1 MNVISCRLK
10 PYIQP
15 FERRLAIEELRSL
28 AGANP
33 MPMDGTEQRALV
45 FNVQSDYGSTRLAER
60 LAYWELVEGDE
71 RRFTRQVFL
80 EATAS
85 MIRNDKTIKETQASL
100 RFNDGPTLP
109 NRRCLRYGTHGI
121 HEYRGK
127 FFPQLVRS
135 LLNIADLPKRGIVG
149 DPMCGSGTTNVETVL
164 GEYQTLGLDMN
175 PLSVLLART
184 KCSLLSV
191 DPAALTS
198 AYERIRDQLM
208 SPASKQDA
216 KLTYFCSLPPSDQ
229 EYLSKWFSKQVLRD
243 MDKVARG
250 IQLSDER
257 IRDFFWLCLSNIIR
271 SVSWQKEDDLRVRRE
286 ARLDVQIDTIREFV
300 EELGRSVRVVLA
312 FLRQSQQTHFTP
324 FDINS
329 GDARDLASVWT
340 RWRGKVDTIITSPP
354 YATALPYLD
363 TDRLSLCYLGLLSR
377 PKHRQRDQHMI
388 GNREISEKQRS
399 AYWELFETKKKNLPR
414 SVSALVEK
422 VSTLNSKIE
431 VGFRR
436 RNLPVLLTKYFMD
449 MQKVFEGM
457 IAVLRPGSPA
467 YVVVGNN
474 HTIAGGERV
483 EIETASLLVDIA
495 SAAGMK
501 SEKRIP
507 MEMLVSRDIFKKN
520 AVASEEILCF
530 RSPIKGIRSASP
542 RPPSSPRI

>member
-15 FERRLAIEELRSL
+15 FERWLAIEELRSL

-33 MPMDGTEQRALV
+33 MPMDGTEQKALV
-45 FNVQSDYGSTRLAER
+45 FNVKSDYGSTKLAER

-80 EATAS
+80 EATAG
-85 MIRNDKTIKETQASL
+85 MIRNGRAIRDAQASL

-135 LLNIADLPKRGIVG
+135 LLNIADVPKRGIVG
-149 DPMCGSGTTNVETVL
+149 DPMCGSGTTNVETVM
-164 GEYQTLGLDMN
+164 GEYRTLGLDMN
-175 PLSVLLART
+175 PLSVLMART

-191 DPAALTS
+191 DPAVLTS
-198 AYERIRDQLM
+198 AYERIRNQLM
-208 SPASKQDA
+208 GPASKRDTG
-216 KLTYFCSLPPSDQ
+216 LTYFCSLPLSDQ
-229 EYLSKWFSKQVLRD
+229 EYLSKWFSKQVLQD
-243 MDKVARG
+243 MDKVARA

-271 SVSWQKEDDLRVRRE
+271 SVSWQKNADLRVRRE
-286 ARLDVQIDTIREFV
+286 VQLDVQINTIREFL
-300 EELGRSVRVVLA
+300 EKLGRSVRVVVA
-312 FLRQSQQTHFTP
+312 FLRQNQQTRCGP
-324 FDINS
+324 FDING
-329 GDARDLASVWT
+329 GDARELASVWA
-340 RWRGKVDTIITSPP
+340 RWKGKIDTIITSPP

-377 PKHRQRDQHMI
+377 PKHRQRDQRMI
-388 GNREISEKQRS
+388 GNREISEKERS
-399 AYWELFETKKKNLPR
+399 AYWGLFETKKKNLPR
-414 SVSALVEK
+414 SVSALIEK
-422 VSTLNSKIE
+422 VSTLNSRIE

-436 RNLPVLLTKYFMD
+436 RNLPVLLTKYFID
-449 MQKVFEGM
+449 MQKVFEEM

-467 YVVVGNN
+467 YVVIGNN

-495 SAAGMK
+495 TATGLK
-501 SEKRIP
+501 SENRIP

-530 RSPIKGIRSASP
+530 RAPA
-542 RPPSSPRI
+542 